1 MFYVVL
7 LYALFASVFTISKTG
22 LMHAQP
28 FFLVGTRML
37 LAGVI
42 LVGYQLWVN
51 KQTFQLERKTW
62 IRLLLLALFNI
73 YLTNVF
79 EFWGLQF
86 LPSYKACFIYSLSPF
101 LSALFCY
108 FLFAEKL
115 SSKKWIG
122 LLVGFVGFLPILLTQ
137 TFDEGET
144 GQFFIFSWAEIA
156 VMLAAVCSVY
166 GWIILKQLVN
176 EDQLSPL
183 TANGMSMLMGGA
195 FALAHS
201 FAVEEWHPVHIE
213 IGLPYTSIGY
223 TFVANLP
230 VADFSIYLECTLLL
244 ILISNFICYNLYGF
258 LLKRYS
264 APFISFAGFTTPLF
278 SALFGWFFLHEFIT
292 WPFYLS
298 FTLVFTGLAL
308 FNQEELK
315 QSYQLAQKT

>member
-28 FFLVGTRML
+28 LFLVGTRML
-37 LAGVI
+37 LAGAI
-42 LVGYQLWVN
+42 LVGYQLVVQ
-51 KQTFQLERKTW
+51 KQTFQLSRKTW
-62 IRLLLLALFNI
+62 TRLLLLGLFNI

-115 SSKKWIG
+115 SSKKWVG
-122 LLVGFVGFLPILLTQ
+122 LIVGFVGFLPILLNH

-144 GQFFIFSWAEIA
+144 GQFFFFSWAEIA

-183 TANGMSMLMGGA
+183 SANGVSMLIGGA

-201 FAVEEWHPVHIE
+201 LAVENWNP
-213 IGLPYTSIGY
+213 
-223 TFVANLP
+223 LP
-230 VADFSIYLECTLLL
+230 VTNFSIYLECTLLL
-244 ILISNFICYNLYGF
+244 ILISNLICYNLYGF

-278 SALFGWFFLHEFIT
+278 SALFGWYFLREVIT
-292 WPFYLS
+292 WPFYFS
-298 FTLVFTGLAL
+298 FALVFAGLML

-315 QSYQLAQKT
+315 QNYQLPQKT